1 MFDALTQ
8 IIKKRHS
15 VRNYDPRPVPREIID
30 TMLDAARYAPS
41 ACNAQP
47 WRFIV
52 VDNPTTREKLV
63 EKGLGIVVPN
73 HFAKSAPVIIVACA
87 DTSFMVHSV
96 ASAISRI
103 DYHLLDIGAAIENM
117 LLTATSLGLGT
128 CWMGWFREKNIKML
142 LKIPKRIQIV
152 SLIAVG
158 YAASDEKIPEKKRLE
173 KTKIISYNSFGV
185 YDDVV
190 EEGKS

>member
-1 MFDALTQ
+1 MVDTLTHV
-8 IIKKRHS
+8 IEKRYS
-15 VRNYDPRPVPREIID
+15 VRSYHTRPVPREIIEK
-30 TMLDAARYAPS
+30 MLDAARCAPS

-52 VDNPTTREKLV
+52 VDNPTIREKLV

-87 DTSFMVHSV
+87 DTSFLLHTV
-96 ASAISRI
+96 ASTISRI

-117 LLTATSLGLGT
+117 LLTATALGVGT

-142 LKIPKRIQIV
+142 LKIPKRVQVV

-158 YAASDEKIPEKKRLE
+158 YPASDEKIPERKRRE
-173 KTKIISYNSFGV
+173 KTKIIFYNSFGV
-185 YDDVV
+185 YDDRMN
-190 EEGKS
+190 